1 MAPLQT
7 PHVILCYMKKS
18 REELVEQTRDG
29 YDRMAKDWAGTR
41 MNFWHELTELVTK
54 EISTRSCLAEKEL
67 KLLDLGCGNARFY
80 RQVSELALMYQGC
93 DISRGLVEQAHKY
106 HPELPLEVCDAR
118 CTPYADNSFDI
129 VVSFAVVHHFPGKSA
144 QEDFFKEIYRVLAP
158 GGTAVVTTWNIW
170 KTRRAKIFKD
180 YLKYKLHNPRWKLG
194 DTMMDFTH
202 HKETRFVHAFTQKIF
217 GARAEASGLIVA
229 EELVVERASKK
240 GSEENFVLILKK
252 PE

>member
-1 MAPLQT
+1 
-7 PHVILCYMKKS
+7 MKKS

-41 MNFWHELTELVTK
+41 MNFWSELTELVTN
-54 EISTRSCLAEKEL
+54 EISIRQTFRQDLAETYLDEL
-67 KLLDLGCGNARFY
+67 RLLDLGCGNARFY
-80 RQVSELALMYQGC
+80 RQVSELTLMYQGC
-93 DISRGLVEQAHKY
+93 DISKGLVEQAHKY

-118 CTPYADNSFDI
+118 CTPYSDNSFDI
-129 VVSFAVVHHFPGKSA
+129 VVSFAVAHHFPGKSA

-180 YLKYKLHNPRWKLG
+180 YIKYKPRNPSWKLG

-202 HKETRFVHAFTQKIF
+202 HKQTRFVHAFTQREFKD
-217 GARAEASGLIVA
+217 RALSSGL
-229 EELVVERASKK
+229 VVEKEMVIERASKK

-252 PE
+252 P